1 MWKKEE
7 GYMKKRILSYSIVL
21 CMLISLLTC
30 DWCTETVYASNTA
43 NEIVSIAQR
52 EIGNGYSKYTQYT
65 GPIGGRYD
73 YAWCASF
80 VSWCGNQ
87 AGVSCIGKTASCY
100 SQYNY
105 MISHGGQR
113 VSSPQ
118 AGDIVF
124 FYCNNCSGTANQ
136 WCHIGI
142 MVDSSTSIDGNYN
155 NKVSYDRSYSHY
167 GSLGYKHSNGI
178 SKIYVRPN
186 YGQATALLPGTVDS
200 SWNVPTS
207 VSASHRITTYDQ
219 WGNAESNHYIDPG
232 DSCYITEVYTN
243 GFVKVQ
249 YPVSGGKRWAY
260 AKASDFSISK
270 KQENKLPDTR
280 LSVWFSLSP
289 MGDGVSNMR
298 FNDRVYLCYR
308 LETQDGKLLDGSLG
322 NYKVKETIYR
332 PDGTSGSFTYG
343 NNNNWISECFS
354 QGGTYRGVVEI
365 SGDYTGSVEVSYNM
379 PQPYKVI
386 LTTWFSDSPM
396 GKEINSVEKGKEYYY
411 CYTLV
416 ANEKGYY
423 NQSINT
429 DYKAAQEIYAP
440 NGIKIGT
447 WTKDRT
453 DHNYLKFKATQSGNY
468 NGSVTLTGVPHGTM
482 KATCVCKESAKL
494 ESINISKYPT
504 KISYV
509 VGETISTAGMTV
521 TAKYTDGK
529 TKNVTSYK
537 VTSGDTSK
545 IGTRKVYISYSEGG
559 VTKEASYTI
568 QVKEKSHMY
577 GSWIVTKRATCT
589 TDGTEQRI
597 CSLCRKTETRT
608 VKATGHKYTNKTI
621 APTSTTKGYTL
632 HTCSVCGY
640 SYKDNYTDAKKQLQS
655 IAISAKPGKTTYNI
669 NDTIDTSGLKV
680 VATYTDGSRAE
691 VKGWKIGGS
700 TAKAG
705 TVSVRVSYTESG
717 ITKAA
722 SYEIQVKEKETPKE
736 TVYVTYKTNGGSMS
750 QTKQSGTKGSTIQL
764 LNERPAKS
772 VNVTFQP
779 NGGDQNPS
787 PVSLSQTFK
796 CWRYNSSTTMSTSY
810 YPGSSLTLTQNCTLY
825 AQYNDAKLT
834 TLPVISR
841 EGYVFDGW
849 YTPNNTLAYEGMTI
863 TSDTVLI
870 AHWTETS
877 VDEDDDKNDAL
888 AVGDELETDQAIYTI
903 TKTNGEYCVEY
914 SELFDDD
921 VTVTY
926 IPDTV
931 AIDGVVYKVTS
942 IGEKAF
948 YKNTALKK
956 IVIGSCVK
964 KISSKAF
971 YGCTSLNNIVINSTK
986 ISNGKVGANAF
997 KKVNKNVKVYVP
1009 ALKYKA
1015 YKKLLKKAGVGSKA
1029 KIYKK
1034 IKTR

>member
-1 MWKKEE
+1 
-7 GYMKKRILSYSIVL
+7 MKKRILSYSIVF
-21 CMLISLLTC
+21 CMLISLFTC
-30 DWCTETVYASNTA
+30 DWCAETVYASNTA

-219 WGNAESNHYIDPG
+219 WGNTESNHYIDPG

-332 PDGTSGSFTYG
+332 PDGTSGSFSYG

-429 DYKAAQEIYAP
+429 DYKATQEIYAP
-440 NGIKIGT
+440 DGIKIGT
-447 WTKDRT
+447 WTKDKT

-509 VGETISTAGMTV
+509 VGEAISTAGMTV

-577 GSWIVTKRATCT
+577 GSWTVTKRATCT
-589 TDGTEQRI
+589 TDGAEQRI

-608 VKATGHKYTNKTI
+608 IKATGHKYTNKTI

-796 CWRYNSSTTMSTSY
+796 CWLYNSSTTMSTSY

-926 IPDTV
+926 ISDTV

-956 IVIGSCVK
+956 IVIGSCVE

-1029 KIYKK
+1029 KIYK

>member
-1 MWKKEE
+1 
-7 GYMKKRILSYSIVL
+7 MKKRILSYSIVL

-30 DWCTETVYASNTA
+30 DWCRETVYASNTA

-142 MVDSSTSIDGNYN
+142 MINSSTSIDGNYN

-232 DSCYITEVYTN
+232 DSCYIAEVYTN

-260 AKASDFSISK
+260 AKASDFSIEK
-270 KQENKLPDTR
+270 KNQIGKTNVYCTVGSGYTITTFSWDTASNAKTYDLKIWKDKLWQGDAYKIIWDISGNSAQVCLPPGYYEAYVDARNGSLINMSNNVVKFTVSSESPVDLGADYYAYIVTNKNQLAFTNTNGNVDVR
-280 LSVWFSLSP
+280 KLDNSAKQIWHFKRQ
-289 MGDGVSNMR
+289 GDGTYTIQNTAD
-298 FNDRVYLCYR
+298 NKYLDTDNSR
-308 LETQDGKLLDGSLG
+308 DA
-322 NYKVKETIYR
+322 NYTNIKV
-332 PDGTSGSFTYG
+332 FTYNGSDAQKYYIFGNKQGEYILKPKCATRIVDVCGG
-343 NNNNWISECFS
+343 NNNPGDNVQLWDFNGGDAQRLCINKTSKPTPAECKHQYGNW
-354 QGGTYRGVVEI
+354 TV
-365 SGDYTGSVEVSYNM
+365 
-379 PQPYKVI
+379 
-386 LTTWFSDSPM
+386 
-396 GKEINSVEKGKEYYY
+396 
-411 CYTLV
+411 
-416 ANEKGYY
+416 
-423 NQSINT
+423 
-429 DYKAAQEIYAP
+429 
-440 NGIKIGT
+440 
-447 WTKDRT
+447 TK
-453 DHNYLKFKATQSGNY
+453 
-468 NGSVTLTGVPHGTM
+468 
-482 KATCVCKESAKL
+482 KATC
-494 ESINISKYPT
+494 
-504 KISYV
+504 
-509 VGETISTAGMTV
+509 TV
-521 TAKYTDGK
+521 K
-529 TKNVTSYK
+529 
-537 VTSGDTSK
+537 
-545 IGTRKVYISYSEGG
+545 
-559 VTKEASYTI
+559 
-568 QVKEKSHMY
+568 
-577 GSWIVTKRATCT
+577 
-589 TDGTEQRI
+589 GTEQRK
-597 CSLCRKTETRT
+597 CNLCGKIETRSIN
-608 VKATGHKYTNKTI
+608 ATGHKYVNKTI

-640 SYKDNYTDAKKQLQS
+640 SYKDNYTNVKKQLQS
-655 IAISAKPGKTTYNI
+655 ITISTKPSKTTYNI

-680 VATYTDGSRAE
+680 VATYTDGSKAE
-691 VKGWKIGGS
+691 VKGWKIDGS

-705 TVSVRVSYTESG
+705 TVSVRVCYTESG
-717 ITKAA
+717 ITKVATYA
-722 SYEIQVKEKETPKE
+722 IQVKEAPKE

-750 QTKQSGTKGSTIQL
+750 QTKQSGIKGSTIQL
-764 LNERPAKS
+764 LNERPTKS

-779 NGGDQNPS
+779 NGGDQTTS

-796 CWRYNSSTTMSTSY
+796 CWLYNSSTTMSTSC

-841 EGYVFDGW
+841 EDYVFDGW
-849 YTPNNTLAYEGMTI
+849 YTPNNMLAYEGMAI

-870 AHWTETS
+870 ARWTEAS

-942 IGEKAF
+942 VGEKAF

-956 IVIGSCVK
+956 IVIGSCVE

-971 YGCTSLNNIVINSTK
+971 YGCTSLNSIVINSTK

-997 KKVNKNVKVYVP
+997 KKVSKNVKVYVP
-1009 ALKYKA
+1009 ASKYKA

-1029 KIYKK
+1029 KIYKMR
-1034 IKTR
+1034 TR

>member
-1 MWKKEE
+1 
-7 GYMKKRILSYSIVL
+7 
-21 CMLISLLTC
+21 MLISLFTC
-30 DWCTETVYASNTA
+30 DWCAETVYASNTA

-232 DSCYITEVYTN
+232 DSCYIAEVYTN

-260 AKASDFSISK
+260 AKAFDFSISK

-322 NYKVKETIYR
+322 KYKVKETIYR

-429 DYKAAQEIYAP
+429 DYKATQEIYAP

-545 IGTRKVYISYSEGG
+545 IGTRKVYISYSVGG

-796 CWRYNSSTTMSTSY
+796 CWLYNSSTTMSTSY

-956 IVIGSCVK
+956 IVIGSCVE

-971 YGCTSLNNIVINSTK
+971 YGCTSLNKIVINSTK

-1029 KIYKK
+1029 KIYK
-1034 IKTR
+1034 IKMR

>member
-1 MWKKEE
+1 
-7 GYMKKRILSYSIVL
+7 MKKRILSYSIVL

-30 DWCTETVYASNTA
+30 DWCRETVYASNTA

-142 MVDSSTSIDGNYN
+142 MINSSTSIDGNYN

-232 DSCYITEVYTN
+232 DSCYIAEVYTN

-260 AKASDFSISK
+260 AKASDFSIEK
-270 KQENKLPDTR
+270 KNQIGKTNVYCTVGSGYTITTFSWDTASNAKTYDLKIWKDKLWQGDAYKIIWDISGNSAQVCLPPGYYEAYVDARNGSLINMSNNVVKFTVSSESPVDLGADYYAYIVTNKNQLAFTNTNGNVDVR
-280 LSVWFSLSP
+280 KLDNSAKQIWHFKRQ
-289 MGDGVSNMR
+289 GDGTYTIQNTAD
-298 FNDRVYLCYR
+298 NKYLDTDNSR
-308 LETQDGKLLDGSLG
+308 DA
-322 NYKVKETIYR
+322 NYTNIKV
-332 PDGTSGSFTYG
+332 FTYNGSDAQKYYIFGNKQGEYILKPKCATRIVDVCGG
-343 NNNNWISECFS
+343 NNNPGDNVQLWDFNGGDAQRLCINKTSKPTPAECKHQYGNW
-354 QGGTYRGVVEI
+354 TV
-365 SGDYTGSVEVSYNM
+365 
-379 PQPYKVI
+379 
-386 LTTWFSDSPM
+386 
-396 GKEINSVEKGKEYYY
+396 
-411 CYTLV
+411 
-416 ANEKGYY
+416 
-423 NQSINT
+423 
-429 DYKAAQEIYAP
+429 
-440 NGIKIGT
+440 
-447 WTKDRT
+447 TK
-453 DHNYLKFKATQSGNY
+453 
-468 NGSVTLTGVPHGTM
+468 
-482 KATCVCKESAKL
+482 KATC
-494 ESINISKYPT
+494 
-504 KISYV
+504 
-509 VGETISTAGMTV
+509 TV
-521 TAKYTDGK
+521 K
-529 TKNVTSYK
+529 
-537 VTSGDTSK
+537 
-545 IGTRKVYISYSEGG
+545 
-559 VTKEASYTI
+559 
-568 QVKEKSHMY
+568 
-577 GSWIVTKRATCT
+577 
-589 TDGTEQRI
+589 GTEQRK
-597 CSLCRKTETRT
+597 CNLCGKIETRSIN
-608 VKATGHKYTNKTI
+608 ATGHKYVNKTI

-640 SYKDNYTDAKKQLQS
+640 SYKDNYTNVKKQLQS
-655 IAISAKPGKTTYNI
+655 ITISTKPSKTTYNI

-680 VATYTDGSRAE
+680 VATYTDGSKAE
-691 VKGWKIGGS
+691 VKGWKIDGS

-705 TVSVRVSYTESG
+705 TVSVRVCYTESG
-717 ITKAA
+717 ITKVATYA
-722 SYEIQVKEKETPKE
+722 IQVKEAPKE

-750 QTKQSGTKGSTIQL
+750 QTKQSGIKGSTIQL
-764 LNERPAKS
+764 LNERPTKS

-779 NGGDQNPS
+779 NGGDQTPS

-796 CWRYNSSTTMSTSY
+796 CWLYNSSTTMSTSC

-841 EGYVFDGW
+841 EDYVFDGW
-849 YTPNNTLAYEGMTI
+849 YTPNNMLAYEGMAI

-870 AHWTETS
+870 ARWTEAS

-942 IGEKAF
+942 VGEKAF

-956 IVIGSCVK
+956 IVIGSCVE

-971 YGCTSLNNIVINSTK
+971 YGCTSLNSIVINSTK

-997 KKVNKNVKVYVP
+997 KKVSKNVKVYVP
-1009 ALKYKA
+1009 ASKYKA

-1029 KIYKK
+1029 KIYKMR
-1034 IKTR
+1034 TR

>member
-1 MWKKEE
+1 
-7 GYMKKRILSYSIVL
+7 
-21 CMLISLLTC
+21 
-30 DWCTETVYASNTA
+30 
-43 NEIVSIAQR
+43 
-52 EIGNGYSKYTQYT
+52 
-65 GPIGGRYD
+65 
-73 YAWCASF
+73 
-80 VSWCGNQ
+80 
-87 AGVSCIGKTASCY
+87 
-100 SQYNY
+100 
-105 MISHGGQR
+105 
-113 VSSPQ
+113 
-118 AGDIVF
+118 
-124 FYCNNCSGTANQ
+124 
-136 WCHIGI
+136 
-142 MVDSSTSIDGNYN
+142 
-155 NKVSYDRSYSHY
+155 
-167 GSLGYKHSNGI
+167 
-178 SKIYVRPN
+178 
-186 YGQATALLPGTVDS
+186 
-200 SWNVPTS
+200 
-207 VSASHRITTYDQ
+207 
-219 WGNAESNHYIDPG
+219 
-232 DSCYITEVYTN
+232 
-243 GFVKVQ
+243 
-249 YPVSGGKRWAY
+249 
-260 AKASDFSISK
+260 
-270 KQENKLPDTR
+270 
-280 LSVWFSLSP
+280 

-429 DYKAAQEIYAP
+429 DYKATQEIYAP
-440 NGIKIGT
+440 DGIKIGT
-447 WTKDRT
+447 WTKDKT

-509 VGETISTAGMTV
+509 VGEAISTAGMTV
-521 TAKYTDGK
+521 IAKYTDGK

-577 GSWIVTKRATCT
+577 GSWTVTKRATCT
-589 TDGTEQRI
+589 TDGAEQRI

-608 VKATGHKYTNKTI
+608 IKATGHKYTNKTI

-669 NDTIDTSGLKV
+669 NDAIDTSGLKV

-717 ITKAA
+717 ITRAA
-722 SYEIQVKEKETPKE
+722 TYEIQVKEAPKE
-736 TVYVTYKTNGGSMS
+736 TVYVTYNTNGGSMS

-779 NGGDQNPS
+779 NGGDQTPS

-796 CWRYNSSTTMSTSY
+796 CWLYNSSTTMSTSY

-942 IGEKAF
+942 VGEKAF

-956 IVIGSCVK
+956 IVIGSCVE

-971 YGCTSLNNIVINSTK
+971 YGCTSLNSIVINSTK

-997 KKVNKNVKVYVP
+997 KKVSKNVKVYVP
-1009 ALKYKA
+1009 ASKYKA

-1029 KIYKK
+1029 KIYKMR
-1034 IKTR
+1034 TR

>member
-1 MWKKEE
+1 
-7 GYMKKRILSYSIVL
+7 MKKRILSYSIVF
-21 CMLISLLTC
+21 CMLISLFTC
-30 DWCTETVYASNTA
+30 DWCAETVYASNTA

-186 YGQATALLPGTVDS
+186 YGQATALLPGTIDS

-232 DSCYITEVYTN
+232 DSCYIAEVYTN

-270 KQENKLPDTR
+270 KQENKLPNTR

-322 NYKVKETIYR
+322 KYKVKETIYR

-416 ANEKGYY
+416 VNEKGYY

-796 CWRYNSSTTMSTSY
+796 CWLYNSSTTMSTSY

-956 IVIGSCVK
+956 IVIGSCVE

-971 YGCTSLNNIVINSTK
+971 YGCTSLNKIVINSTK

-1029 KIYKK
+1029 KIYK

>member
-1 MWKKEE
+1 
-7 GYMKKRILSYSIVL
+7 MKKRILSYSIVL
-21 CMLISLLTC
+21 CMLISLFTC
-30 DWCTETVYASNTA
+30 DWCAETVYASNTA

-100 SQYNY
+100 TQYNY

-124 FYCNNCSGTANQ
+124 FYCNSCSGTANQ

-142 MVDSSTSIDGNYN
+142 MINSSTSIDGNYN

-232 DSCYITEVYTN
+232 DSCYIAEVYTN

-249 YPVSGGKRWAY
+249 YPVAGGKRWAY

-429 DYKAAQEIYAP
+429 DYKATQEIYAP
-440 NGIKIGT
+440 DGIKIGT
-447 WTKDRT
+447 WTKDKT

-468 NGSVTLTGVPHGTM
+468 NGSVTLTGVPHGIM

-509 VGETISTAGMTV
+509 VGEAISTAGMTV
-521 TAKYTDGK
+521 IAKYTDGK

-577 GSWIVTKRATCT
+577 GSWTVTKRATCT
-589 TDGTEQRI
+589 TDGAEQRI
-597 CSLCRKTETRT
+597 CSLCRKNETRT
-608 VKATGHKYTNKTI
+608 IKATGHKYTNKTI

-655 IAISAKPGKTTYNI
+655 IAISAKPGKTAYNI
-669 NDTIDTSGLKV
+669 NDTIDTAGLKV

-691 VKGWKIGGS
+691 VKGWKIDGS

-705 TVSVRVSYTESG
+705 TVNVRVNYTESG
-717 ITKAA
+717 ITRAA
-722 SYEIQVKEKETPKE
+722 TYEIQVKEAPKE
-736 TVYVTYKTNGGSMS
+736 TVYVTYNTNGGSMS

-779 NGGDQNPS
+779 NGGDQTPS

-796 CWRYNSSTTMSTSY
+796 CWLYNSSTTMSTSC

-849 YTPNNTLAYEGMTI
+849 YTPNNTLVYEGMAI

-870 AHWTETS
+870 AHWTEAS

-942 IGEKAF
+942 VGEKAF

-956 IVIGSCVK
+956 IVIGSCVE

-971 YGCTSLNNIVINSTK
+971 YGCTSLNSIVINSTK

-997 KKVNKNVKVYVP
+997 KKVSKNVKVYVP
-1009 ALKYKA
+1009 ASKYKA

-1029 KIYKK
+1029 KIYK

>member
-30 DWCTETVYASNTA
+30 DWCRETVYASNTA

-142 MVDSSTSIDGNYN
+142 MINSSTSIDGNYN

-232 DSCYITEVYTN
+232 DSCYIAEVYTN

-260 AKASDFSISK
+260 AKASDFSIEK
-270 KQENKLPDTR
+270 KNQIGKTNVYCTVGSGYTITTFSWDTASNAKTYDLKIWKDKLWQGDAYKIIWDISGNSAQVCLPPGYYEAYVDARNGSLINMSNNVVKFTVSSGSPVDLGADYYAYIVTNKNQLAFTNTNGNVDVR
-280 LSVWFSLSP
+280 KLDNSAKQIWHFKRQ
-289 MGDGVSNMR
+289 GDGTYTIQNTAD
-298 FNDRVYLCYR
+298 NKYLDTDNSR
-308 LETQDGKLLDGSLG
+308 DA
-322 NYKVKETIYR
+322 NYTNIKV
-332 PDGTSGSFTYG
+332 FTYNGSDAQKYYIFGNKQGEYILKPKCATRIVDVCGG
-343 NNNNWISECFS
+343 NNNPGDNVQLWDFNGGDAQRLCINKTSKPTPAECKHQYGNW
-354 QGGTYRGVVEI
+354 TV
-365 SGDYTGSVEVSYNM
+365 
-379 PQPYKVI
+379 
-386 LTTWFSDSPM
+386 
-396 GKEINSVEKGKEYYY
+396 
-411 CYTLV
+411 
-416 ANEKGYY
+416 
-423 NQSINT
+423 
-429 DYKAAQEIYAP
+429 
-440 NGIKIGT
+440 
-447 WTKDRT
+447 TK
-453 DHNYLKFKATQSGNY
+453 
-468 NGSVTLTGVPHGTM
+468 
-482 KATCVCKESAKL
+482 KATC
-494 ESINISKYPT
+494 
-504 KISYV
+504 
-509 VGETISTAGMTV
+509 TV
-521 TAKYTDGK
+521 K
-529 TKNVTSYK
+529 
-537 VTSGDTSK
+537 
-545 IGTRKVYISYSEGG
+545 
-559 VTKEASYTI
+559 
-568 QVKEKSHMY
+568 
-577 GSWIVTKRATCT
+577 
-589 TDGTEQRI
+589 GTEQRK
-597 CSLCRKTETRT
+597 CNLCGKIETRSIN
-608 VKATGHKYTNKTI
+608 ATGHKYVNKTI

-640 SYKDNYTDAKKQLQS
+640 SYKDNYTNVKKQLQS
-655 IAISAKPGKTTYNI
+655 ITISTKPSKTTYNI

-680 VATYTDGSRAE
+680 VATYTDGSKAE
-691 VKGWKIGGS
+691 VKGWKIDGS

-705 TVSVRVSYTESG
+705 TVSVRVCYTESG
-717 ITKAA
+717 ITKVATYA
-722 SYEIQVKEKETPKE
+722 IQVKEAPKE

-750 QTKQSGTKGSTIQL
+750 QTKQSGIKGSTIQL
-764 LNERPAKS
+764 LNERPTKS

-779 NGGDQNPS
+779 NGGDQTPS

-796 CWRYNSSTTMSTSY
+796 CWLYNSSTTMSTSC

-841 EGYVFDGW
+841 EDYVFDGW
-849 YTPNNTLAYEGMTI
+849 YTPNNMLAYEGMAI

-870 AHWTETS
+870 ARWTEAS

-942 IGEKAF
+942 VGEKAF

-956 IVIGSCVK
+956 IVIGSCVE

-971 YGCTSLNNIVINSTK
+971 YGCTSLNSIVINSTK

-997 KKVNKNVKVYVP
+997 KKVSKNVKVYVP
-1009 ALKYKA
+1009 ASKYKA

-1029 KIYKK
+1029 KIYK

>member
-65 GPIGGRYD
+65 GPIGGRYN

-100 SQYNY
+100 TQYNY

-124 FYCNNCSGTANQ
+124 FYCNSCSGTANQ

-142 MVDSSTSIDGNYN
+142 MINSSTSIDGNYN

-232 DSCYITEVYTN
+232 DSCYIAEVYTN

-249 YPVSGGKRWAY
+249 YPVAGGNRWAY

-354 QGGTYRGVVEI
+354 QGGTYRGVLEI

-429 DYKAAQEIYAP
+429 DYKVTQEIYAP
-440 NGIKIGT
+440 DGIKIGT
-447 WTKDRT
+447 WTKDKT

-468 NGSVTLTGVPHGTM
+468 NGSVTLTGVPHGIM

-509 VGETISTAGMTV
+509 VGEAISTAGMTV
-521 TAKYTDGK
+521 IAKYTDGK
-529 TKNVTSYK
+529 TKNVTCYK

-577 GSWIVTKRATCT
+577 GSWTVTKRATCT
-589 TDGTEQRI
+589 TDGAEQRI
-597 CSLCRKTETRT
+597 CSLCRKNETRT
-608 VKATGHKYTNKTI
+608 IKATGHKYTNKTI

-655 IAISAKPGKTTYNI
+655 IAISAKPGKTAYNI
-669 NDTIDTSGLKV
+669 NDTIDTAGLKV

-691 VKGWKIGGS
+691 VKGWKIDGS

-717 ITKAA
+717 ITRAA
-722 SYEIQVKEKETPKE
+722 TYEIQVKEAPKE
-736 TVYVTYKTNGGSMS
+736 TVYVTYNTNGGSMS

-779 NGGDQNPS
+779 NGGDQTPS

-796 CWRYNSSTTMSTSY
+796 CWRYNSSTTMSTSC

-849 YTPNNTLAYEGMTI
+849 YTPNNTLVYEGMAI

-870 AHWTETS
+870 ARWTEAS
-877 VDEDDDKNDAL
+877 VDEDDDKKDEL
-888 AVGDELETDQAIYTI
+888 TVGDELETDQAIYTI

-942 IGEKAF
+942 VGEKAF

-956 IVIGSCVK
+956 IVIGSCVE

-971 YGCTSLNNIVINSTK
+971 YGCTSLNSIVINSTK

-997 KKVNKNVKVYVP
+997 KKVSKNVKVYVP
-1009 ALKYKA
+1009 ASKYKA

-1029 KIYKK
+1029 KIYKMR
-1034 IKTR
+1034 TR

>member
-1 MWKKEE
+1 
-7 GYMKKRILSYSIVL
+7 MKKRILSYSIVL

-30 DWCTETVYASNTA
+30 DWCRETVYASNTA

-260 AKASDFSISK
+260 AKASDFSIEK
-270 KQENKLPDTR
+270 KNQIGKTNVYCTVGSGYAITTFSWDTASNAKTYDLKIWKDKLWQGDAYKIIWDISGNSAQVCLPPGYYEAYVDARNGSLINMSNNVVKFTVSSGSPVDLGADYYAYIVTNKNQLAFTNTNGNVDVR
-280 LSVWFSLSP
+280 KLDNSAKQIWHFKRQ
-289 MGDGVSNMR
+289 GDGTYTIQNTA
-298 FNDRVYLCYR
+298 DDKYLDTDNSR
-308 LETQDGKLLDGSLG
+308 DA
-322 NYKVKETIYR
+322 NYTNIKV
-332 PDGTSGSFTYG
+332 FTYNGSDAQKYYIFGNKQGEYILKPKCATRIVDVCGG
-343 NNNNWISECFS
+343 NNNPGDNVQLWDFNGGDAQRLCINKTSKPTPAECKHQYGNW
-354 QGGTYRGVVEI
+354 TV
-365 SGDYTGSVEVSYNM
+365 
-379 PQPYKVI
+379 
-386 LTTWFSDSPM
+386 
-396 GKEINSVEKGKEYYY
+396 
-411 CYTLV
+411 
-416 ANEKGYY
+416 
-423 NQSINT
+423 
-429 DYKAAQEIYAP
+429 
-440 NGIKIGT
+440 
-447 WTKDRT
+447 TK
-453 DHNYLKFKATQSGNY
+453 
-468 NGSVTLTGVPHGTM
+468 
-482 KATCVCKESAKL
+482 KATC
-494 ESINISKYPT
+494 
-504 KISYV
+504 
-509 VGETISTAGMTV
+509 TV
-521 TAKYTDGK
+521 K
-529 TKNVTSYK
+529 
-537 VTSGDTSK
+537 
-545 IGTRKVYISYSEGG
+545 
-559 VTKEASYTI
+559 
-568 QVKEKSHMY
+568 
-577 GSWIVTKRATCT
+577 
-589 TDGTEQRI
+589 GTEQRK
-597 CSLCRKTETRT
+597 CNLCGKIETRSIN
-608 VKATGHKYTNKTI
+608 ATGHKYVNKTI

-640 SYKDNYTDAKKQLQS
+640 SYKDNYTNVKKQLQS
-655 IAISAKPGKTTYNI
+655 ITISTKPSKTTYNI

-680 VATYTDGSRAE
+680 VATYTDGSKAE
-691 VKGWKIGGS
+691 VKGWKIDGS

-705 TVSVRVSYTESG
+705 TVSVRVCYTESG
-717 ITKAA
+717 ITKVATYA
-722 SYEIQVKEKETPKE
+722 IQVKEAPKE

-750 QTKQSGTKGSTIQL
+750 QTKQSGIKGSTIQL
-764 LNERPAKS
+764 LNERPTKS

-779 NGGDQNPS
+779 NGGDQTPS

-796 CWRYNSSTTMSTSY
+796 CWLYNSSTTMSTSC

-841 EGYVFDGW
+841 EDYVFDGW
-849 YTPNNTLAYEGMTI
+849 YTPNNMLAYEGMAI

-870 AHWTETS
+870 ARWTEAS

-931 AIDGVVYKVTS
+931 TIDGVVYKVTS
-942 IGEKAF
+942 VGEKAF
-948 YKNTALKK
+948 YKNMALKK
-956 IVIGSCVK
+956 IVIGSCVE

-971 YGCTSLNNIVINSTK
+971 YGCTSLNSIVINSTK

-997 KKVNKNVKVYVP
+997 KKVSKNVKVYVP
-1009 ALKYKA
+1009 ASKYKA

-1029 KIYKK
+1029 KIYKMR
-1034 IKTR
+1034 TR

>member
-1 MWKKEE
+1 
-7 GYMKKRILSYSIVL
+7 
-21 CMLISLLTC
+21 MLISLFTC
-30 DWCTETVYASNTA
+30 DWCAETVYASNTA

-219 WGNAESNHYIDPG
+219 WGNTESNHYIDPG

-332 PDGTSGSFTYG
+332 PDGTSGSFSYG

-429 DYKAAQEIYAP
+429 DYKATQEIYAP
-440 NGIKIGT
+440 DGIKIGT
-447 WTKDRT
+447 WTKDKT

-509 VGETISTAGMTV
+509 VGEAISTAGMTV

-577 GSWIVTKRATCT
+577 GSWTVTKRATCT
-589 TDGTEQRI
+589 TDGAEQRI

-608 VKATGHKYTNKTI
+608 IKATGHKYTNKTI

-796 CWRYNSSTTMSTSY
+796 CWLYNSSTTMSTSY

-926 IPDTV
+926 ISDTV

-956 IVIGSCVK
+956 IVIGSCVE

-1029 KIYKK
+1029 KIYK

>member
-30 DWCTETVYASNTA
+30 DWCRETVYASNTA

-260 AKASDFSISK
+260 AKASDFSIEK
-270 KQENKLPDTR
+270 KNQIGKTNVYCTVGSGYAITTFSWDTASNAKTYDLKIWKDKLWQGDAYKIIWDISGNSAQVCLPPGYYEAYVDARNGSLINMSNNVVKFTVSSGSPVDLGADYYAYIVTNKNQLAFTNTNGNVDVR
-280 LSVWFSLSP
+280 KLDNSAKQIWHFKRQ
-289 MGDGVSNMR
+289 GDGTYTIQNTA
-298 FNDRVYLCYR
+298 DDKYLDTDNSR
-308 LETQDGKLLDGSLG
+308 DA
-322 NYKVKETIYR
+322 NYTNIKV
-332 PDGTSGSFTYG
+332 FTYNGSDAQKYYIFGNKQGEYILKPKCATRIVDVCGG
-343 NNNNWISECFS
+343 NNNPGDNVQLWDFNGGDAQRLCINKTSKPTPAECKHQYGNW
-354 QGGTYRGVVEI
+354 TV
-365 SGDYTGSVEVSYNM
+365 
-379 PQPYKVI
+379 
-386 LTTWFSDSPM
+386 
-396 GKEINSVEKGKEYYY
+396 
-411 CYTLV
+411 
-416 ANEKGYY
+416 
-423 NQSINT
+423 
-429 DYKAAQEIYAP
+429 
-440 NGIKIGT
+440 
-447 WTKDRT
+447 TK
-453 DHNYLKFKATQSGNY
+453 
-468 NGSVTLTGVPHGTM
+468 
-482 KATCVCKESAKL
+482 KATC
-494 ESINISKYPT
+494 
-504 KISYV
+504 
-509 VGETISTAGMTV
+509 TV
-521 TAKYTDGK
+521 K
-529 TKNVTSYK
+529 
-537 VTSGDTSK
+537 
-545 IGTRKVYISYSEGG
+545 
-559 VTKEASYTI
+559 
-568 QVKEKSHMY
+568 
-577 GSWIVTKRATCT
+577 
-589 TDGTEQRI
+589 GTEQRK
-597 CSLCRKTETRT
+597 CNLCGKIETRSIN
-608 VKATGHKYTNKTI
+608 ATGHKYVNKTI

-640 SYKDNYTDAKKQLQS
+640 SYKDNYTNVKKQLQS
-655 IAISAKPGKTTYNI
+655 ITISTKPSKTTYNI

-680 VATYTDGSRAE
+680 VATYTDGSKAE
-691 VKGWKIGGS
+691 VKGWKIDGS

-705 TVSVRVSYTESG
+705 TVSVRVCYTESG
-717 ITKAA
+717 ITKVATYA
-722 SYEIQVKEKETPKE
+722 IQVKEAPKE

-750 QTKQSGTKGSTIQL
+750 QTKQSGIKGSTIQL
-764 LNERPAKS
+764 LNERPTKS

-779 NGGDQNPS
+779 NGGDQTPS

-796 CWRYNSSTTMSTSY
+796 CWLYNSSTTMSTSC

-841 EGYVFDGW
+841 EDYVFDGW
-849 YTPNNTLAYEGMTI
+849 YTPNNMLAYEGMAI

-870 AHWTETS
+870 ARWTEAS

-931 AIDGVVYKVTS
+931 TIDGVVYKVTS
-942 IGEKAF
+942 VGEKAF
-948 YKNTALKK
+948 YKNMALKK
-956 IVIGSCVK
+956 IVIGSCVE

-971 YGCTSLNNIVINSTK
+971 YGCTSLNSIVINSTK

-997 KKVNKNVKVYVP
+997 KKVSKNVKVYVP
-1009 ALKYKA
+1009 ASKYKA
-1015 YKKLLKKAGVGSKA
+1015 YKKLLKKAGVG
-1029 KIYKK
+1029 
-1034 IKTR
+1034 IKS

>member
-1 MWKKEE
+1 M
-7 GYMKKRILSYSIVL
+7 
-21 CMLISLLTC
+21 
-30 DWCTETVYASNTA
+30 
-43 NEIVSIAQR
+43 
-52 EIGNGYSKYTQYT
+52 
-65 GPIGGRYD
+65 
-73 YAWCASF
+73 
-80 VSWCGNQ
+80 
-87 AGVSCIGKTASCY
+87 
-100 SQYNY
+100 
-105 MISHGGQR
+105 
-113 VSSPQ
+113 
-118 AGDIVF
+118 
-124 FYCNNCSGTANQ
+124 
-136 WCHIGI
+136 
-142 MVDSSTSIDGNYN
+142 
-155 NKVSYDRSYSHY
+155 
-167 GSLGYKHSNGI
+167 
-178 SKIYVRPN
+178 
-186 YGQATALLPGTVDS
+186 
-200 SWNVPTS
+200 
-207 VSASHRITTYDQ
+207 
-219 WGNAESNHYIDPG
+219 
-232 DSCYITEVYTN
+232 
-243 GFVKVQ
+243 KVQ
-249 YPVSGGKRWAY
+249 YPVAGGKRWAY

-429 DYKAAQEIYAP
+429 DYKATQEIYAP
-440 NGIKIGT
+440 DGIKIGT
-447 WTKDRT
+447 WTKDKT

-509 VGETISTAGMTV
+509 VGEAISTAGMAV
-521 TAKYTDGK
+521 IAKYTDGK

-568 QVKEKSHMY
+568 QVKEKSHIY
-577 GSWIVTKRATCT
+577 GSWTVTKRATCT
-589 TDGTEQRI
+589 TDGAEQRI

-608 VKATGHKYTNKTI
+608 IKATGHKYTNKTI

-669 NDTIDTSGLKV
+669 NDAIDTSGLKV

-717 ITKAA
+717 ITRAA
-722 SYEIQVKEKETPKE
+722 TYEIQVKEAPKE
-736 TVYVTYKTNGGSMS
+736 TVYVTYNTNGGSMS

-779 NGGDQNPS
+779 NGGDQTPS

-796 CWRYNSSTTMSTSY
+796 CWLYNSSTTMSTSY

-942 IGEKAF
+942 VGEKAF

-956 IVIGSCVK
+956 IVIGSCVE

-971 YGCTSLNNIVINSTK
+971 YGCTSLNSIVINSTK

-997 KKVNKNVKVYVP
+997 KKVSKNVKVYVP
-1009 ALKYKA
+1009 ASKYKA

-1029 KIYKK
+1029 KIYKMR
-1034 IKTR
+1034 TR

>member
-396 GKEINSVEKGKEYYY
+396 GNEINSIEKGKEYYY

-429 DYKAAQEIYAP
+429 NYKVTQEVYAP
-440 NGIKIGT
+440 DGIKIGT
-447 WTKDRT
+447 WTKDKT
-453 DHNYLKFKATQSGNY
+453 DHNYIKFKATQTGNY
-468 NGSVTLTGVPHGTM
+468 NGSVTLTGVTYGTM
-482 KATCVCKESAKL
+482 KATCVCKDSAKL

-509 VGETISTAGMTV
+509 AGEAISTAGMTV

-577 GSWIVTKRATCT
+577 GSWTVTKRATCT
-589 TDGTEQRI
+589 TDGAEQRI
-597 CSLCRKTETRT
+597 CSLCRKNETRT
-608 VKATGHKYTNKTI
+608 IKATGHKYTNKTI

-655 IAISAKPGKTTYNI
+655 IAISAKPGKTAYNI
-669 NDTIDTSGLKV
+669 NDTIDTAGLKV

-691 VKGWKIGGS
+691 VKGWKIDGS

-717 ITKAA
+717 ITRAA
-722 SYEIQVKEKETPKE
+722 TYEIQVKEAPKE
-736 TVYVTYKTNGGSMS
+736 TVYVTYNTNGGSMS

-779 NGGDQNPS
+779 NGGDQKPS

-796 CWRYNSSTTMSTSY
+796 CWLYNSSTTMSTSY
-810 YPGSSLTLTQNCTLY
+810 YPGSSLSLTQNCTLY

-834 TLPVISR
+834 TLPEISR

-942 IGEKAF
+942 VGEKAF

-956 IVIGSCVK
+956 IVIGSCVE

-971 YGCTSLNNIVINSTK
+971 YGCTSLNSIVINSTK

-997 KKVNKNVKVYVP
+997 KKVSKNVKVYVP
-1009 ALKYKA
+1009 ASKYKA

-1029 KIYKK
+1029 KIYKMR
-1034 IKTR
+1034 TR

>member
-1 MWKKEE
+1 
-7 GYMKKRILSYSIVL
+7 
-21 CMLISLLTC
+21 
-30 DWCTETVYASNTA
+30 
-43 NEIVSIAQR
+43 
-52 EIGNGYSKYTQYT
+52 
-65 GPIGGRYD
+65 
-73 YAWCASF
+73 
-80 VSWCGNQ
+80 
-87 AGVSCIGKTASCY
+87 
-100 SQYNY
+100 
-105 MISHGGQR
+105 
-113 VSSPQ
+113 
-118 AGDIVF
+118 
-124 FYCNNCSGTANQ
+124 
-136 WCHIGI
+136 
-142 MVDSSTSIDGNYN
+142 
-155 NKVSYDRSYSHY
+155 
-167 GSLGYKHSNGI
+167 
-178 SKIYVRPN
+178 
-186 YGQATALLPGTVDS
+186 
-200 SWNVPTS
+200 
-207 VSASHRITTYDQ
+207 
-219 WGNAESNHYIDPG
+219 
-232 DSCYITEVYTN
+232 
-243 GFVKVQ
+243 
-249 YPVSGGKRWAY
+249 
-260 AKASDFSISK
+260 
-270 KQENKLPDTR
+270 
-280 LSVWFSLSP
+280 

-429 DYKAAQEIYAP
+429 DYKATQEIYAP
-440 NGIKIGT
+440 DGIKIGT
-447 WTKDRT
+447 WTKDKT

-509 VGETISTAGMTV
+509 VGEAISTAGMTV
-521 TAKYTDGK
+521 IAKYTDGK

-577 GSWIVTKRATCT
+577 GSWTVTKRATCT
-589 TDGTEQRI
+589 TDGAEQRI

-608 VKATGHKYTNKTI
+608 IKATGHKYTNKTI

-669 NDTIDTSGLKV
+669 NDAIDTSGLKV

-717 ITKAA
+717 ITRAA
-722 SYEIQVKEKETPKE
+722 TYEIQVKEAPKE
-736 TVYVTYKTNGGSMS
+736 TVYVTYNTNGGSMS

-779 NGGDQNPS
+779 KGGDQTPS

-796 CWRYNSSTTMSTSY
+796 CWLYNSSTTMSTSY

-942 IGEKAF
+942 VGEKAF

-956 IVIGSCVK
+956 IVIGSCVE

-971 YGCTSLNNIVINSTK
+971 YGCTSLNSIVINSTK

-997 KKVNKNVKVYVP
+997 KKVSKNVKVYVP
-1009 ALKYKA
+1009 ASKYKA

-1029 KIYKK
+1029 KIYKMR
-1034 IKTR
+1034 TR

>member
-1 MWKKEE
+1 
-7 GYMKKRILSYSIVL
+7 MKKRILSYSIVL

-30 DWCTETVYASNTA
+30 DWCRETVYASNTA

-260 AKASDFSISK
+260 AKASDFSIEK
-270 KQENKLPDTR
+270 KNQIGKTNVYCTVGSGYAITTFSWDTASNAKTYDLKIWKDKLWQGDAYKIIWDISGNSAQVCLPPGYYEAYVDARNGSLINMSNNVVKFTVSSGSPVDLGADYYAYIVTNKNQLAFTNTNGNVDVR
-280 LSVWFSLSP
+280 KLDNSAKQIWHFKRQ
-289 MGDGVSNMR
+289 GDGTYTIQNTA
-298 FNDRVYLCYR
+298 DDKYLDTDNSR
-308 LETQDGKLLDGSLG
+308 DA
-322 NYKVKETIYR
+322 NYTNIKV
-332 PDGTSGSFTYG
+332 FTYNGSDAQKYYIFGNKQGEYILKPKCATRIVDVCGG
-343 NNNNWISECFS
+343 NNNPGDNVQLWDFNGGDAQRLCINKTSKPTPAECKHQYGNW
-354 QGGTYRGVVEI
+354 TV
-365 SGDYTGSVEVSYNM
+365 
-379 PQPYKVI
+379 
-386 LTTWFSDSPM
+386 
-396 GKEINSVEKGKEYYY
+396 
-411 CYTLV
+411 
-416 ANEKGYY
+416 
-423 NQSINT
+423 
-429 DYKAAQEIYAP
+429 
-440 NGIKIGT
+440 
-447 WTKDRT
+447 TK
-453 DHNYLKFKATQSGNY
+453 
-468 NGSVTLTGVPHGTM
+468 
-482 KATCVCKESAKL
+482 KATC
-494 ESINISKYPT
+494 
-504 KISYV
+504 
-509 VGETISTAGMTV
+509 TV
-521 TAKYTDGK
+521 K
-529 TKNVTSYK
+529 
-537 VTSGDTSK
+537 
-545 IGTRKVYISYSEGG
+545 
-559 VTKEASYTI
+559 
-568 QVKEKSHMY
+568 
-577 GSWIVTKRATCT
+577 
-589 TDGTEQRI
+589 GTEQRK
-597 CSLCRKTETRT
+597 CNLCGKIETRSIN
-608 VKATGHKYTNKTI
+608 ATGHKYVNKTI

-640 SYKDNYTDAKKQLQS
+640 SYKDNYTNVKKQLQS
-655 IAISAKPGKTTYNI
+655 ITISTKPSKTTYNI

-680 VATYTDGSRAE
+680 VATYTDGSKAE
-691 VKGWKIGGS
+691 VKGWKIDGS

-705 TVSVRVSYTESG
+705 TVSVRVCYTESG
-717 ITKAA
+717 ITKVATYA
-722 SYEIQVKEKETPKE
+722 IQVKEAPKE

-750 QTKQSGTKGSTIQL
+750 QTKQSGIKGSTIQL
-764 LNERPAKS
+764 LNERPTKS

-779 NGGDQNPS
+779 NGGDQTPS

-796 CWRYNSSTTMSTSY
+796 CWLYNSSTTMSTSC

-841 EGYVFDGW
+841 EDYVFDGW
-849 YTPNNTLAYEGMTI
+849 YTPNNMLAYEGMAI

-870 AHWTETS
+870 ARWTEAS

-942 IGEKAF
+942 VGEKAF

-956 IVIGSCVK
+956 IVIGSCVE

-971 YGCTSLNNIVINSTK
+971 YGCTSLNSIVINSTK

-997 KKVNKNVKVYVP
+997 KKVSKNVKVYVP
-1009 ALKYKA
+1009 ASKYKA

-1029 KIYKK
+1029 KIYK

>member
-1 MWKKEE
+1 
-7 GYMKKRILSYSIVL
+7 
-21 CMLISLLTC
+21 
-30 DWCTETVYASNTA
+30 
-43 NEIVSIAQR
+43 
-52 EIGNGYSKYTQYT
+52 
-65 GPIGGRYD
+65 
-73 YAWCASF
+73 
-80 VSWCGNQ
+80 
-87 AGVSCIGKTASCY
+87 
-100 SQYNY
+100 
-105 MISHGGQR
+105 
-113 VSSPQ
+113 
-118 AGDIVF
+118 
-124 FYCNNCSGTANQ
+124 
-136 WCHIGI
+136 
-142 MVDSSTSIDGNYN
+142 
-155 NKVSYDRSYSHY
+155 
-167 GSLGYKHSNGI
+167 
-178 SKIYVRPN
+178 
-186 YGQATALLPGTVDS
+186 
-200 SWNVPTS
+200 
-207 VSASHRITTYDQ
+207 
-219 WGNAESNHYIDPG
+219 
-232 DSCYITEVYTN
+232 
-243 GFVKVQ
+243 
-249 YPVSGGKRWAY
+249 
-260 AKASDFSISK
+260 
-270 KQENKLPDTR
+270 
-280 LSVWFSLSP
+280 

-429 DYKAAQEIYAP
+429 DYKATQEIYAP
-440 NGIKIGT
+440 DGIKIGT
-447 WTKDRT
+447 WTKDKT

-509 VGETISTAGMTV
+509 VGEAISTAGMAV
-521 TAKYTDGK
+521 IAKYTDGK

-577 GSWIVTKRATCT
+577 GSWTVTKRATCT
-589 TDGTEQRI
+589 TDGAEQRI

-608 VKATGHKYTNKTI
+608 IKATGHKYTNKTI

-669 NDTIDTSGLKV
+669 NDAIDTSGLKV

-717 ITKAA
+717 ITRAA
-722 SYEIQVKEKETPKE
+722 TYEIQVKEAPKE
-736 TVYVTYKTNGGSMS
+736 TVYVTYNTNGGSMS

-779 NGGDQNPS
+779 NGGDQTPS

-796 CWRYNSSTTMSTSY
+796 CWLYNSSTTMSTSY

-841 EGYVFDGW
+841 KGYVFDGW

-942 IGEKAF
+942 VGEKAF

-956 IVIGSCVK
+956 IVIGSCVE

-971 YGCTSLNNIVINSTK
+971 YGCTSLNSIVINSTK

-997 KKVNKNVKVYVP
+997 KKVSKNVKVYVP
-1009 ALKYKA
+1009 ASKYKA

-1029 KIYKK
+1029 KIYKMR
-1034 IKTR
+1034 TR

>member
-1 MWKKEE
+1 
-7 GYMKKRILSYSIVL
+7 MKKRILSYSIVL

-65 GPIGGRYD
+65 GQIGGRYD

-429 DYKAAQEIYAP
+429 DYKATQEIYAP
-440 NGIKIGT
+440 DGIKIGT
-447 WTKDRT
+447 WTKDKT

-509 VGETISTAGMTV
+509 VGEAISTAGMAV
-521 TAKYTDGK
+521 IAKYTDGK

-577 GSWIVTKRATCT
+577 GSWTVTKRATCT
-589 TDGTEQRI
+589 TDGAEQRI

-608 VKATGHKYTNKTI
+608 IKATGHKYTNKTI

-669 NDTIDTSGLKV
+669 NDAIDTSGLKV

-717 ITKAA
+717 ITRAA
-722 SYEIQVKEKETPKE
+722 TYEIQVKEAPKE
-736 TVYVTYKTNGGSMS
+736 TVYVTYNTNGGSMS

-779 NGGDQNPS
+779 NGGDQTPS

-796 CWRYNSSTTMSTSY
+796 CWLYNSSTTMSTSY

-942 IGEKAF
+942 VGEKAF

-956 IVIGSCVK
+956 IVIGSCVE

-971 YGCTSLNNIVINSTK
+971 YGCTSLNSIVINSTK

-997 KKVNKNVKVYVP
+997 KKVSKNVKVYVP
-1009 ALKYKA
+1009 ASKYKA

-1029 KIYKK
+1029 KIYKMR
-1034 IKTR
+1034 TR

>member
-21 CMLISLLTC
+21 CMLISLFTC
-30 DWCTETVYASNTA
+30 DWCAETVYASNTA

-232 DSCYITEVYTN
+232 DSCYIAEVYTN

-249 YPVSGGKRWAY
+249 YPVAGGKRWAY

-429 DYKAAQEIYAP
+429 DYKATQEIYAP
-440 NGIKIGT
+440 DGIKIGT
-447 WTKDRT
+447 WTKDKT

-468 NGSVTLTGVPHGTM
+468 NGSVTLTGVPHGIM

-509 VGETISTAGMTV
+509 VGEAISTAGMTV
-521 TAKYTDGK
+521 IAKYTDGK

-568 QVKEKSHMY
+568 QVKAKSHMY
-577 GSWIVTKRATCT
+577 GSWTVTKRATCT
-589 TDGTEQRI
+589 TDGAEQRI
-597 CSLCRKTETRT
+597 CSLCRKNETRT
-608 VKATGHKYTNKTI
+608 IKATGHKYTNKTI

-655 IAISAKPGKTTYNI
+655 IAISAKPGKTAYNI
-669 NDTIDTSGLKV
+669 NDTIDTAGLKV

-691 VKGWKIGGS
+691 VKGWKIDGS

-717 ITKAA
+717 ITRAA
-722 SYEIQVKEKETPKE
+722 TYEIQVKEAPKE
-736 TVYVTYKTNGGSMS
+736 TVYVTYNTNGGSMS

-779 NGGDQNPS
+779 NGGDQTPS

-796 CWRYNSSTTMSTSY
+796 CWLYNSSTTMSTSC

-849 YTPNNTLAYEGMTI
+849 YTPNNTLVYEGMAI

-870 AHWTETS
+870 AHWTEAS

-942 IGEKAF
+942 VGEKAF

-956 IVIGSCVK
+956 IVIGSCVE

-971 YGCTSLNNIVINSTK
+971 YGCTSLNSIVINSTK

-997 KKVNKNVKVYVP
+997 KKVSKNVKVYVP
-1009 ALKYKA
+1009 ASKYKA

-1029 KIYKK
+1029 KIYK

>member
-30 DWCTETVYASNTA
+30 DWCRETVYASNTA

-142 MVDSSTSIDGNYN
+142 MINSSTSIDGNYN

-232 DSCYITEVYTN
+232 DSCYIAEVYTN

-260 AKASDFSISK
+260 AKASDFSIEK
-270 KQENKLPDTR
+270 KNQIGKTNVYCTVGSGYTITTFSWDTASNAKTYDLKIWKDKLWQGDAYKIIWDISGNSAQVCLPPGYYEAYVDARNGSLINMSNNVVKFTVSSGSPVDLGADYYAYIVTNKNQLAFTNTNGNVDVR
-280 LSVWFSLSP
+280 KLDNSAKQIWHFKRQ
-289 MGDGVSNMR
+289 GDGTYTIQNTAD
-298 FNDRVYLCYR
+298 NKYLDTDNSR
-308 LETQDGKLLDGSLG
+308 DA
-322 NYKVKETIYR
+322 NYTNIKV
-332 PDGTSGSFTYG
+332 FTYNGSDAQKYYIFGNKQGEYILKPKCATRIVDVCGG
-343 NNNNWISECFS
+343 NNNPGDNVQLWDFNGGDAQRLCINKTSKPTPAECKHQYGNW
-354 QGGTYRGVVEI
+354 TV
-365 SGDYTGSVEVSYNM
+365 
-379 PQPYKVI
+379 
-386 LTTWFSDSPM
+386 
-396 GKEINSVEKGKEYYY
+396 
-411 CYTLV
+411 
-416 ANEKGYY
+416 
-423 NQSINT
+423 
-429 DYKAAQEIYAP
+429 
-440 NGIKIGT
+440 
-447 WTKDRT
+447 TK
-453 DHNYLKFKATQSGNY
+453 
-468 NGSVTLTGVPHGTM
+468 
-482 KATCVCKESAKL
+482 KATC
-494 ESINISKYPT
+494 
-504 KISYV
+504 
-509 VGETISTAGMTV
+509 TV
-521 TAKYTDGK
+521 K
-529 TKNVTSYK
+529 
-537 VTSGDTSK
+537 
-545 IGTRKVYISYSEGG
+545 
-559 VTKEASYTI
+559 
-568 QVKEKSHMY
+568 
-577 GSWIVTKRATCT
+577 
-589 TDGTEQRI
+589 GTEQRK
-597 CSLCRKTETRT
+597 CNLCGKIETRSIN
-608 VKATGHKYTNKTI
+608 ATGHKYVNKTI

-640 SYKDNYTDAKKQLQS
+640 SYKDNYTNVKKQLQS
-655 IAISAKPGKTTYNI
+655 ITISTKPSKTTYNI

-680 VATYTDGSRAE
+680 VATYTDGSKAE
-691 VKGWKIGGS
+691 VKGWKIDGS

-705 TVSVRVSYTESG
+705 TVSVRVCYTESG
-717 ITKAA
+717 ITKVATYA
-722 SYEIQVKEKETPKE
+722 IQVKEAPKE

-750 QTKQSGTKGSTIQL
+750 QTKQSGIKGSTIQL
-764 LNERPAKS
+764 LNERPTKS

-779 NGGDQNPS
+779 NGGDQTPS

-796 CWRYNSSTTMSTSY
+796 CWLYNSSTTMSTSC

-841 EGYVFDGW
+841 EDYVFDGW
-849 YTPNNTLAYEGMTI
+849 YTPNNMLAYEGMAI

-870 AHWTETS
+870 ARWTEAS
-877 VDEDDDKNDAL
+877 VDEDDDKKDEL
-888 AVGDELETDQAIYTI
+888 TVGDELETDQAIYTI

-942 IGEKAF
+942 VGEKAF

-956 IVIGSCVK
+956 IVIGSCVE

-971 YGCTSLNNIVINSTK
+971 YGCTSLNSIVINSTK

-997 KKVNKNVKVYVP
+997 KKVSKNVKVYVP
-1009 ALKYKA
+1009 ASKYKA

-1029 KIYKK
+1029 KIYK

>member
-1 MWKKEE
+1 M
-7 GYMKKRILSYSIVL
+7 
-21 CMLISLLTC
+21 
-30 DWCTETVYASNTA
+30 
-43 NEIVSIAQR
+43 
-52 EIGNGYSKYTQYT
+52 
-65 GPIGGRYD
+65 
-73 YAWCASF
+73 
-80 VSWCGNQ
+80 
-87 AGVSCIGKTASCY
+87 
-100 SQYNY
+100 
-105 MISHGGQR
+105 
-113 VSSPQ
+113 
-118 AGDIVF
+118 
-124 FYCNNCSGTANQ
+124 
-136 WCHIGI
+136 
-142 MVDSSTSIDGNYN
+142 
-155 NKVSYDRSYSHY
+155 
-167 GSLGYKHSNGI
+167 
-178 SKIYVRPN
+178 
-186 YGQATALLPGTVDS
+186 
-200 SWNVPTS
+200 
-207 VSASHRITTYDQ
+207 
-219 WGNAESNHYIDPG
+219 
-232 DSCYITEVYTN
+232 
-243 GFVKVQ
+243 
-249 YPVSGGKRWAY
+249 
-260 AKASDFSISK
+260 
-270 KQENKLPDTR
+270 
-280 LSVWFSLSP
+280 
-289 MGDGVSNMR
+289 
-298 FNDRVYLCYR
+298 
-308 LETQDGKLLDGSLG
+308 LDGSLG

-429 DYKAAQEIYAP
+429 DYKATQEIYAP
-440 NGIKIGT
+440 DGIKIGT
-447 WTKDRT
+447 WTKDKT

-509 VGETISTAGMTV
+509 VGEAISTAGMTV
-521 TAKYTDGK
+521 IAKYTDGK

-577 GSWIVTKRATCT
+577 GSWTVTKRATCT
-589 TDGTEQRI
+589 TDGAEQRI

-608 VKATGHKYTNKTI
+608 IKATGHKYTNKTI

-669 NDTIDTSGLKV
+669 NDAIDTSGLKV

-717 ITKAA
+717 ITRAA
-722 SYEIQVKEKETPKE
+722 TYEIQVKEAPKE
-736 TVYVTYKTNGGSMS
+736 TVYVTYNTNGGSMS

-779 NGGDQNPS
+779 NGGDQTPS

-796 CWRYNSSTTMSTSY
+796 CWLYNSSTTMSTSY

-942 IGEKAF
+942 VGEKAF

-956 IVIGSCVK
+956 IVIGSCVE

-971 YGCTSLNNIVINSTK
+971 YGCTSLNSIVINSTK

-997 KKVNKNVKVYVP
+997 KKVSKNVKVYVP
-1009 ALKYKA
+1009 ASKYKA

-1029 KIYKK
+1029 KIYKMR
-1034 IKTR
+1034 TR

>member
-1 MWKKEE
+1 MIR
-7 GYMKKRILSYSIVL
+7 GVIMKRIKKIIGIVL
-21 CMLISLLTC
+21 CITLFTTLVNIPNQY
-30 DWCTETVYASNTA
+30 VYATQNKTYNYSKGYSIQGNGADDIVNVAMAQVGKTGAQLGYSEQWCADFVSDCADLAGQGSAIPRNGYCPSLQNAIINAGGYNVSVNTA
-43 NEIVSIAQR
+43 RKGDIAFYGTNGADHVEIVYAN
-52 EIGNGYSKYTQYT
+52 NGGRIST
-65 GPIGGRYD
+65 IGGNSGSGRD
-73 YAWCASF
+73 
-80 VSWCGNQ
+80 
-87 AGVSCIGKTASCY
+87 CY
-100 SQYNY
+100 S
-105 MISHGGQR
+105 
-113 VSSPQ
+113 
-118 AGDIVF
+118 
-124 FYCNNCSGTANQ
+124 
-136 WCHIGI
+136 
-142 MVDSSTSIDGNYN
+142 
-155 NKVSYDRSYSHY
+155 RSVRNHTYQTMTITKE
-167 GSLGYKHSNGI
+167 L
-178 SKIYVRPN
+178 RPN
-186 YGQATALLPGTVDS
+186 YRQSAAVLPGTVDS

-232 DSCYITEVYTN
+232 DSCYIAEVYTN

-249 YPVSGGKRWAY
+249 YPVAGGKRWAY

-429 DYKAAQEIYAP
+429 DYKATQEIYAP
-440 NGIKIGT
+440 DGIKIGT
-447 WTKDRT
+447 WTKDKT

-509 VGETISTAGMTV
+509 VGEAISTAGMAV
-521 TAKYTDGK
+521 IAKYTDGK

-577 GSWIVTKRATCT
+577 GSWTVTKRATCT
-589 TDGTEQRI
+589 TDGAEQRI

-608 VKATGHKYTNKTI
+608 IKATGHKYTNKTI

-669 NDTIDTSGLKV
+669 NDAIDTSGLKV

-717 ITKAA
+717 ITRAA
-722 SYEIQVKEKETPKE
+722 TYEIQVKEAPKE
-736 TVYVTYKTNGGSMS
+736 TVYVTYNTNGGSMS

-779 NGGDQNPS
+779 NGGDQTPS

-796 CWRYNSSTTMSTSY
+796 CWLYNSSTTMSTSY

-841 EGYVFDGW
+841 KGYVFDGW

-942 IGEKAF
+942 VGEKAF

-956 IVIGSCVK
+956 IVIGSCVE

-971 YGCTSLNNIVINSTK
+971 YGCTSLNSIVINSTK

-997 KKVNKNVKVYVP
+997 KKVSKNVKVYVP
-1009 ALKYKA
+1009 ASKYKA

-1029 KIYKK
+1029 KIYKMR
-1034 IKTR
+1034 TR

>member
-1 MWKKEE
+1 
-7 GYMKKRILSYSIVL
+7 
-21 CMLISLLTC
+21 
-30 DWCTETVYASNTA
+30 
-43 NEIVSIAQR
+43 
-52 EIGNGYSKYTQYT
+52 
-65 GPIGGRYD
+65 
-73 YAWCASF
+73 
-80 VSWCGNQ
+80 
-87 AGVSCIGKTASCY
+87 
-100 SQYNY
+100 
-105 MISHGGQR
+105 
-113 VSSPQ
+113 
-118 AGDIVF
+118 
-124 FYCNNCSGTANQ
+124 
-136 WCHIGI
+136 
-142 MVDSSTSIDGNYN
+142 
-155 NKVSYDRSYSHY
+155 
-167 GSLGYKHSNGI
+167 
-178 SKIYVRPN
+178 
-186 YGQATALLPGTVDS
+186 
-200 SWNVPTS
+200 
-207 VSASHRITTYDQ
+207 
-219 WGNAESNHYIDPG
+219 
-232 DSCYITEVYTN
+232 
-243 GFVKVQ
+243 
-249 YPVSGGKRWAY
+249 
-260 AKASDFSISK
+260 
-270 KQENKLPDTR
+270 
-280 LSVWFSLSP
+280 

-429 DYKAAQEIYAP
+429 DYKATQEIYAP
-440 NGIKIGT
+440 DGIKIGT
-447 WTKDRT
+447 WTKDKT

-509 VGETISTAGMTV
+509 VGEAISTAGMAV
-521 TAKYTDGK
+521 IAKYTDGK

-577 GSWIVTKRATCT
+577 GSWTVTKRATCT
-589 TDGTEQRI
+589 TDGAEQRI
-597 CSLCRKTETRT
+597 CRLCRKTETRT
-608 VKATGHKYTNKTI
+608 IKATGHKYTNKTI

-669 NDTIDTSGLKV
+669 NDAIDTSGLKV

-717 ITKAA
+717 ITRAA
-722 SYEIQVKEKETPKE
+722 TYEIQVKEAPKE
-736 TVYVTYKTNGGSMS
+736 TVYVTYNTNGGSMS

-779 NGGDQNPS
+779 NGGDQTPS

-796 CWRYNSSTTMSTSY
+796 CWLYNSSTTMSTSY

-942 IGEKAF
+942 VGEKAF

-956 IVIGSCVK
+956 IVIGSCVE

-971 YGCTSLNNIVINSTK
+971 YGCTSLNSIVINSTK

-997 KKVNKNVKVYVP
+997 KKVSKNVKVYVP
-1009 ALKYKA
+1009 ASKYKA

-1029 KIYKK
+1029 KIYKMR
-1034 IKTR
+1034 TR

>member
-1 MWKKEE
+1 
-7 GYMKKRILSYSIVL
+7 MKKRILSYSIVL

-30 DWCTETVYASNTA
+30 DWCRETVYASNTA

-142 MVDSSTSIDGNYN
+142 MINSSTSIDGNYN

-232 DSCYITEVYTN
+232 DSCYIAEVYTN

-260 AKASDFSISK
+260 AKASDFSIEK
-270 KQENKLPDTR
+270 KNQIGKTNVYCTVGSGYTITTFSWDTASNAKTYDLKIWKDKLWQGDAYKIIWDISGNSAQVCLPPGYYEAYVDARNGSLINMSNNVVKFTVSSGSPVDLGADYYAYIVTNKNQLAFTNTNGNVDVR
-280 LSVWFSLSP
+280 KLDNSAKQIWHFKRQ
-289 MGDGVSNMR
+289 GDGTYTIQNTAD
-298 FNDRVYLCYR
+298 NKYLDTDNSR
-308 LETQDGKLLDGSLG
+308 DA
-322 NYKVKETIYR
+322 NYTNIKV
-332 PDGTSGSFTYG
+332 FTYNGSDAQKYYIFGNKQGEYILKPKCATRIVDVCGG
-343 NNNNWISECFS
+343 NNNPGDNVQLWDFNGGDAQRLCINKTSKPTPAECKHQYGNW
-354 QGGTYRGVVEI
+354 TV
-365 SGDYTGSVEVSYNM
+365 
-379 PQPYKVI
+379 
-386 LTTWFSDSPM
+386 
-396 GKEINSVEKGKEYYY
+396 
-411 CYTLV
+411 
-416 ANEKGYY
+416 
-423 NQSINT
+423 
-429 DYKAAQEIYAP
+429 
-440 NGIKIGT
+440 
-447 WTKDRT
+447 TK
-453 DHNYLKFKATQSGNY
+453 
-468 NGSVTLTGVPHGTM
+468 
-482 KATCVCKESAKL
+482 KATC
-494 ESINISKYPT
+494 
-504 KISYV
+504 
-509 VGETISTAGMTV
+509 TV
-521 TAKYTDGK
+521 K
-529 TKNVTSYK
+529 
-537 VTSGDTSK
+537 
-545 IGTRKVYISYSEGG
+545 
-559 VTKEASYTI
+559 
-568 QVKEKSHMY
+568 
-577 GSWIVTKRATCT
+577 
-589 TDGTEQRI
+589 GTEQRK
-597 CSLCRKTETRT
+597 CNLCGKIETRSIN
-608 VKATGHKYTNKTI
+608 ATGHKYVNKTI

-640 SYKDNYTDAKKQLQS
+640 SYKDNYTNVKKQLQS
-655 IAISAKPGKTTYNI
+655 ITISTKPSKTTYNI

-680 VATYTDGSRAE
+680 VATYTDGSKAE
-691 VKGWKIGGS
+691 VKGWKIDGS

-705 TVSVRVSYTESG
+705 TVSVRVCYTESG
-717 ITKAA
+717 ITKVATYA
-722 SYEIQVKEKETPKE
+722 IQVKEAPKE

-750 QTKQSGTKGSTIQL
+750 QTKQSGIKGSTIQL
-764 LNERPAKS
+764 LNERPTKS

-779 NGGDQNPS
+779 NGGDQTPS

-796 CWRYNSSTTMSTSY
+796 CWLYNSSTTMSTSC

-841 EGYVFDGW
+841 EDYVFDGW
-849 YTPNNTLAYEGMTI
+849 YTPNNMLAYEGMAI

-870 AHWTETS
+870 ARWTEAS

-942 IGEKAF
+942 VGEKAF

-956 IVIGSCVK
+956 IVIGSCVE

-971 YGCTSLNNIVINSTK
+971 YGCTSLNSIVINSTK

-997 KKVNKNVKVYVP
+997 KKVSKNVKVYVP
-1009 ALKYKA
+1009 ASKYKA

-1029 KIYKK
+1029 KIYK

>member
-1 MWKKEE
+1 
-7 GYMKKRILSYSIVL
+7 MKKRILSYSIVL

-65 GPIGGRYD
+65 GPIGGRYN

-100 SQYNY
+100 TQYNY

-124 FYCNNCSGTANQ
+124 FYCNSCSGTANQ

-142 MVDSSTSIDGNYN
+142 MINSSTSIDGNYN

-232 DSCYITEVYTN
+232 DSCYIAEVYTN

-249 YPVSGGKRWAY
+249 YPVAGGNRWAY

-429 DYKAAQEIYAP
+429 DYKVTQEIYAP
-440 NGIKIGT
+440 DGIKIGT
-447 WTKDRT
+447 WTKDKT

-468 NGSVTLTGVPHGTM
+468 NGSVTLTGVPHGIM

-509 VGETISTAGMTV
+509 VGEAISTAGMTV
-521 TAKYTDGK
+521 IAKYTDGK
-529 TKNVTSYK
+529 TKNVTCYK

-577 GSWIVTKRATCT
+577 GSWTVTKRATCT
-589 TDGTEQRI
+589 TDGAEQRI
-597 CSLCRKTETRT
+597 CSLCRKNETRT
-608 VKATGHKYTNKTI
+608 IKATGHKYTNKTI

-655 IAISAKPGKTTYNI
+655 IAISAKPGKTAYNI
-669 NDTIDTSGLKV
+669 NDTIDTAGLKV

-691 VKGWKIGGS
+691 VKGWKIDGS

-717 ITKAA
+717 ITRAA
-722 SYEIQVKEKETPKE
+722 TYEIQVKEAPKE
-736 TVYVTYKTNGGSMS
+736 TVYVTYNTNGGSMS

-779 NGGDQNPS
+779 NGGDQTPS

-796 CWRYNSSTTMSTSY
+796 CWRYNSSTTMSTSC

-849 YTPNNTLAYEGMTI
+849 YTPNNTLVYEGMAI

-870 AHWTETS
+870 ARWTEAS
-877 VDEDDDKNDAL
+877 VDEDDDKKDEL
-888 AVGDELETDQAIYTI
+888 TVGDELETDQAIYTI

-942 IGEKAF
+942 VGEKAF

-956 IVIGSCVK
+956 IVIGSCVE

-971 YGCTSLNNIVINSTK
+971 YGCTSLNSIVINSTK

-997 KKVNKNVKVYVP
+997 KKVSKNVKVYVP
-1009 ALKYKA
+1009 ASKYKA

-1029 KIYKK
+1029 KIYKMR
-1034 IKTR
+1034 TR

>member
-396 GKEINSVEKGKEYYY
+396 GNEINSIEKGKEYYY

-429 DYKAAQEIYAP
+429 NYKVTQEVYAP
-440 NGIKIGT
+440 DGIKIGT
-447 WTKDRT
+447 WTKDKT
-453 DHNYLKFKATQSGNY
+453 DHNYIKFKATQTGNY
-468 NGSVTLTGVPHGTM
+468 NGSVTLTGVTYGTM
-482 KATCVCKESAKL
+482 KATCVCKDSAKL

-509 VGETISTAGMTV
+509 AGEAISTAGMTV

-577 GSWIVTKRATCT
+577 GSWTVTKRATCT
-589 TDGTEQRI
+589 TDGAEQRI
-597 CSLCRKTETRT
+597 CSLCRKNETRT
-608 VKATGHKYTNKTI
+608 IKATGHKYTNKTI

-655 IAISAKPGKTTYNI
+655 IAISAKPGKTAYNI
-669 NDTIDTSGLKV
+669 NDTIDTAGLKV

-691 VKGWKIGGS
+691 VKGWKIDGS

-717 ITKAA
+717 ITRAA
-722 SYEIQVKEKETPKE
+722 TYEIQVKEAPKE
-736 TVYVTYKTNGGSMS
+736 TVYVTYNTNGGSMS

-779 NGGDQNPS
+779 NGGDQKPS

-796 CWRYNSSTTMSTSY
+796 CWLYNSSTTMSTSY

-834 TLPVISR
+834 TLPEISR

-942 IGEKAF
+942 VGEKAF

-956 IVIGSCVK
+956 IVIGSCVE

-971 YGCTSLNNIVINSTK
+971 YGCTSLNSIVINSTK

-997 KKVNKNVKVYVP
+997 KKVSKNVKVYVP
-1009 ALKYKA
+1009 ASKYKA

-1029 KIYKK
+1029 KIYKMR
-1034 IKTR
+1034 TR

>member
-1 MWKKEE
+1 M
-7 GYMKKRILSYSIVL
+7 
-21 CMLISLLTC
+21 
-30 DWCTETVYASNTA
+30 
-43 NEIVSIAQR
+43 
-52 EIGNGYSKYTQYT
+52 
-65 GPIGGRYD
+65 
-73 YAWCASF
+73 
-80 VSWCGNQ
+80 
-87 AGVSCIGKTASCY
+87 
-100 SQYNY
+100 
-105 MISHGGQR
+105 
-113 VSSPQ
+113 
-118 AGDIVF
+118 
-124 FYCNNCSGTANQ
+124 
-136 WCHIGI
+136 
-142 MVDSSTSIDGNYN
+142 
-155 NKVSYDRSYSHY
+155 
-167 GSLGYKHSNGI
+167 
-178 SKIYVRPN
+178 
-186 YGQATALLPGTVDS
+186 
-200 SWNVPTS
+200 
-207 VSASHRITTYDQ
+207 
-219 WGNAESNHYIDPG
+219 
-232 DSCYITEVYTN
+232 
-243 GFVKVQ
+243 
-249 YPVSGGKRWAY
+249 
-260 AKASDFSISK
+260 
-270 KQENKLPDTR
+270 
-280 LSVWFSLSP
+280 
-289 MGDGVSNMR
+289 
-298 FNDRVYLCYR
+298 
-308 LETQDGKLLDGSLG
+308 LDGSLG

-429 DYKAAQEIYAP
+429 DYKATQEIYAP
-440 NGIKIGT
+440 DGIKIGT
-447 WTKDRT
+447 WTKDKT

-509 VGETISTAGMTV
+509 VGEAISTAGMAV
-521 TAKYTDGK
+521 IAKYTDGK

-568 QVKEKSHMY
+568 QVKEKSHIY
-577 GSWIVTKRATCT
+577 GSWTVTKRATCT
-589 TDGTEQRI
+589 TDGAEQRI

-608 VKATGHKYTNKTI
+608 IKATGHKYTNKTI

-669 NDTIDTSGLKV
+669 NDAIDTSGLKV

-717 ITKAA
+717 ITRAA
-722 SYEIQVKEKETPKE
+722 TYEIQVKEAPKE
-736 TVYVTYKTNGGSMS
+736 TVYVTYNTNGGSMS

-779 NGGDQNPS
+779 NGGDQTPS

-796 CWRYNSSTTMSTSY
+796 CWLYNSSTTMSTSY

-942 IGEKAF
+942 VGEKAF

-956 IVIGSCVK
+956 IVIGSCVE

-971 YGCTSLNNIVINSTK
+971 YGCTSLNSIVINSTK

-997 KKVNKNVKVYVP
+997 KKVSKNVKVYVP
-1009 ALKYKA
+1009 ASKYKA

-1029 KIYKK
+1029 KIYKMR
-1034 IKTR
+1034 TR

>member
-1 MWKKEE
+1 
-7 GYMKKRILSYSIVL
+7 MKKGIKKIKKVG
-21 CMLISLLTC
+21 CIMLAIGLIMSSNIS
-30 DWCTETVYASNTA
+30 VYATQNRVSNYSRSFSLCGNGA
-43 NEIVSIAQR
+43 DDIVSVAMAQ
-52 EIGNGYSKYTQYT
+52 
-65 GPIGGRYD
+65 
-73 YAWCASF
+73 
-80 VSWCGNQ
+80 
-87 AGVSCIGKTASCY
+87 IGKTGSQLGYSEEWCADFVSDCAELANQATVIPRNGYCPNLQNAILNAGGYQVSVSSAQKGDIAFYGTNGASHVEIIYANSNGRISSIGGNSGSASNCY
-100 SQYNY
+100 S
-105 MISHGGQR
+105 
-113 VSSPQ
+113 
-118 AGDIVF
+118 
-124 FYCNNCSGTANQ
+124 
-136 WCHIGI
+136 
-142 MVDSSTSIDGNYN
+142 
-155 NKVSYDRSYSHY
+155 RSVRNHTYQTMT
-167 GSLGYKHSNGI
+167 I
-178 SKIYVRPN
+178 TKILRPN
-186 YGQATALLPGTVDS
+186 YRRSSQVLPGTIDT
-200 SWNVPTS
+200 SWNVPTN
-207 VSASHRITTYDQ
+207 VVASHRITTYDQ
-219 WGNAESNHYIDPG
+219 WGNAESNHYIDSG
-232 DSCYITEVYTN
+232 DSCYIAEVYTN

-429 DYKAAQEIYAP
+429 DYKATQEIYAP
-440 NGIKIGT
+440 DGIKIGT
-447 WTKDRT
+447 WTKDKT

-494 ESINISKYPT
+494 ESINISKYPI
-504 KISYV
+504 KISYA
-509 VGETISTAGMTV
+509 VGETISTAGMMV

-577 GSWIVTKRATCT
+577 GSWTVTKRATCT
-589 TDGTEQRI
+589 TDGAEQRI

-608 VKATGHKYTNKTI
+608 IKATGHKYTNKTI

-669 NDTIDTSGLKV
+669 NDAIDTSGLKV

-717 ITKAA
+717 ITRAA
-722 SYEIQVKEKETPKE
+722 TYEIQVKEAPKE

-796 CWRYNSSTTMSTSY
+796 CWLYNSSTTMSTSY

-956 IVIGSCVK
+956 IVIGSCVE

-1029 KIYKK
+1029 KIYK

>member
-1 MWKKEE
+1 M
-7 GYMKKRILSYSIVL
+7 GL
-21 CMLISLLTC
+21 C
-30 DWCTETVYASNTA
+30 
-43 NEIVSIAQR
+43 
-52 EIGNGYSKYTQYT
+52 K
-65 GPIGGRYD
+65 
-73 YAWCASF
+73 SF
-80 VSWCGNQ
+80 
-87 AGVSCIGKTASCY
+87 
-100 SQYNY
+100 
-105 MISHGGQR
+105 R
-113 VSSPQ
+113 
-118 AGDIVF
+118 F
-124 FYCNNCSGTANQ
+124 FN
-136 WCHIGI
+136 
-142 MVDSSTSIDGNYN
+142 
-155 NKVSYDRSYSHY
+155 
-167 GSLGYKHSNGI
+167 
-178 SKIYVRPN
+178 
-186 YGQATALLPGTVDS
+186 
-200 SWNVPTS
+200 
-207 VSASHRITTYDQ
+207 
-219 WGNAESNHYIDPG
+219 
-232 DSCYITEVYTN
+232 
-243 GFVKVQ
+243 
-249 YPVSGGKRWAY
+249 
-260 AKASDFSISK
+260 
-270 KQENKLPDTR
+270 KQEAGKQLPDTR

-429 DYKAAQEIYAP
+429 DYKATQEIYAP
-440 NGIKIGT
+440 DGIKIGT
-447 WTKDRT
+447 WTKDKT

-509 VGETISTAGMTV
+509 VGEAISTAGMAV
-521 TAKYTDGK
+521 IAKYTDGK

-568 QVKEKSHMY
+568 QVKEKSHIY
-577 GSWIVTKRATCT
+577 GSWTVTKRATCT
-589 TDGTEQRI
+589 TDGAEQRI

-608 VKATGHKYTNKTI
+608 IKATGHKYTNKTI

-669 NDTIDTSGLKV
+669 NDAIDTSGLKV

-717 ITKAA
+717 ITRAA
-722 SYEIQVKEKETPKE
+722 TYEIQVKEAPKE
-736 TVYVTYKTNGGSMS
+736 TVYVTYNTNGGSMS

-779 NGGDQNPS
+779 NGGDQTPS

-796 CWRYNSSTTMSTSY
+796 CWLYNSSTTMSTSY

-942 IGEKAF
+942 VGEKAF

-956 IVIGSCVK
+956 IVIGSCVE

-971 YGCTSLNNIVINSTK
+971 YGCTSLNSIVINSTK

-997 KKVNKNVKVYVP
+997 KKVSKNVKVYVP
-1009 ALKYKA
+1009 ASKYKA

-1029 KIYKK
+1029 KIYKMR
-1034 IKTR
+1034 TR

>member
-1 MWKKEE
+1 
-7 GYMKKRILSYSIVL
+7 
-21 CMLISLLTC
+21 
-30 DWCTETVYASNTA
+30 
-43 NEIVSIAQR
+43 
-52 EIGNGYSKYTQYT
+52 
-65 GPIGGRYD
+65 
-73 YAWCASF
+73 
-80 VSWCGNQ
+80 
-87 AGVSCIGKTASCY
+87 
-100 SQYNY
+100 
-105 MISHGGQR
+105 
-113 VSSPQ
+113 
-118 AGDIVF
+118 
-124 FYCNNCSGTANQ
+124 
-136 WCHIGI
+136 
-142 MVDSSTSIDGNYN
+142 
-155 NKVSYDRSYSHY
+155 
-167 GSLGYKHSNGI
+167 
-178 SKIYVRPN
+178 
-186 YGQATALLPGTVDS
+186 
-200 SWNVPTS
+200 
-207 VSASHRITTYDQ
+207 
-219 WGNAESNHYIDPG
+219 
-232 DSCYITEVYTN
+232 
-243 GFVKVQ
+243 
-249 YPVSGGKRWAY
+249 
-260 AKASDFSISK
+260 
-270 KQENKLPDTR
+270 
-280 LSVWFSLSP
+280 
-289 MGDGVSNMR
+289 
-298 FNDRVYLCYR
+298 
-308 LETQDGKLLDGSLG
+308 
-322 NYKVKETIYR
+322 
-332 PDGTSGSFTYG
+332 
-343 NNNNWISECFS
+343 
-354 QGGTYRGVVEI
+354 
-365 SGDYTGSVEVSYNM
+365 
-379 PQPYKVI
+379 
-386 LTTWFSDSPM
+386 
-396 GKEINSVEKGKEYYY
+396 
-411 CYTLV
+411 
-416 ANEKGYY
+416 
-423 NQSINT
+423 
-429 DYKAAQEIYAP
+429 
-440 NGIKIGT
+440 
-447 WTKDRT
+447 
-453 DHNYLKFKATQSGNY
+453 
-468 NGSVTLTGVPHGTM
+468 
-482 KATCVCKESAKL
+482 
-494 ESINISKYPT
+494 
-504 KISYV
+504 
-509 VGETISTAGMTV
+509 
-521 TAKYTDGK
+521 
-529 TKNVTSYK
+529 
-537 VTSGDTSK
+537 
-545 IGTRKVYISYSEGG
+545 
-559 VTKEASYTI
+559 
-568 QVKEKSHMY
+568 MY
-577 GSWIVTKRATCT
+577 GSWTVTKRATCT
-589 TDGTEQRI
+589 TDGAEQRI

-608 VKATGHKYTNKTI
+608 IKATGHKYTNKTI

-722 SYEIQVKEKETPKE
+722 SYEIQVKEKEKPKE

-787 PVSLSQTFK
+787 SVSLSQTFK
-796 CWRYNSSTTMSTSY
+796 CWLYNSSTTMSTSY

-870 AHWTETS
+870 ARWTETS

-921 VTVTY
+921 VNATY

-931 AIDGVVYKVTS
+931 AIDGIVYKVTS

-956 IVIGSCVK
+956 IVIGSCVE

-997 KKVNKNVKVYVP
+997 KKINKNVRVYVP
-1009 ALKYKA
+1009 TPKYKT
-1015 YKKLLKKAGVGSKA
+1015 YKKMLKKAGIGSKA
-1029 KIYKK
+1029 KIYK
-1034 IKTR
+1034 IRTR

>member
-1 MWKKEE
+1 
-7 GYMKKRILSYSIVL
+7 MKKRILSYSIVL
-21 CMLISLLTC
+21 CMLISLFTC
-30 DWCTETVYASNTA
+30 DWCAETVYASNTA

-232 DSCYITEVYTN
+232 DSCYIAEVYTN

-249 YPVSGGKRWAY
+249 YPVAGGKRWAY

-429 DYKAAQEIYAP
+429 DYKATQEIYAP
-440 NGIKIGT
+440 DGIKIGT
-447 WTKDRT
+447 WTKDKT

-468 NGSVTLTGVPHGTM
+468 NGSVTLTGVPHGIM

-509 VGETISTAGMTV
+509 VGEAISTAGMTV
-521 TAKYTDGK
+521 IAKYTDGK

-568 QVKEKSHMY
+568 QVKAKSHMY
-577 GSWIVTKRATCT
+577 GSWTVTKRATCT
-589 TDGTEQRI
+589 TDGAEQRI
-597 CSLCRKTETRT
+597 CSLCRKNETRT
-608 VKATGHKYTNKTI
+608 IKATGHKYTNKTI

-655 IAISAKPGKTTYNI
+655 IAISAKPGKTAYNI
-669 NDTIDTSGLKV
+669 NDTIDTAGLKV

-691 VKGWKIGGS
+691 VKGWKIDGS

-717 ITKAA
+717 ITRAA
-722 SYEIQVKEKETPKE
+722 TYEIQVKEAPKE
-736 TVYVTYKTNGGSMS
+736 TVYVTYNTNGGSMS

-779 NGGDQNPS
+779 NGGDQTPS

-796 CWRYNSSTTMSTSY
+796 CWLYNSSTTMSTSC

-849 YTPNNTLAYEGMTI
+849 YTPNNTLVYEGMAI

-870 AHWTETS
+870 AHWTEAS

-942 IGEKAF
+942 VGEKAF

-956 IVIGSCVK
+956 IVIGSCVE

-971 YGCTSLNNIVINSTK
+971 YGCTSLNSIVINSTK

-997 KKVNKNVKVYVP
+997 KKVSKNVKVYVP
-1009 ALKYKA
+1009 ASKYKA

-1029 KIYKK
+1029 KIYK